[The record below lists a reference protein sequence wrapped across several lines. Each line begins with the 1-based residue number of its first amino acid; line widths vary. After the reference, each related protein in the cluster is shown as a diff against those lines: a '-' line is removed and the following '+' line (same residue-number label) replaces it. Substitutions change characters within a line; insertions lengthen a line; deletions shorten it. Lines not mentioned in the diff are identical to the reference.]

1 MGKARTRIC
10 ATLSQICLTRS
21 SCSVPYA
28 DGGQHWR
35 VFKKLGWFT
44 SFGENAKGVFGQK
57 STSQRRRVFDQLT
70 ESSRAQA
77 KGNKAGGAKEGV

>member
-1 MGKARTRIC
+1 MDKARPRIC
-10 ATLSQICLTRS
+10 ATLSQICLKRS
-21 SCSVPYA
+21 SCSVYYA

-35 VFKKLGWFT
+35 VFKKLDWFP
-44 SFGENAKGVFGQK
+44 SFGETGKGVFGQK

-70 ESSRAQA
+70 ESSRARA

>member
-1 MGKARTRIC
+1 MGKAHTSIC
-10 ATLSQICLTRS
+10 AILSQICSKRS
-21 SCSVPYA
+21 SCSVFFA

-35 VFKKLGWFT
+35 VFKKLDWFT

-57 STSQRRRVFDQLT
+57 STSQRRRVSDQLT
-70 ESSRAQA
+70 ESSRARA

>member
-1 MGKARTRIC
+1 V
-10 ATLSQICLTRS
+10 S
-21 SCSVPYA
+21 YA

-35 VFKKLGWFT
+35 VFKKLDWFT

-70 ESSRAQA
+70 ESSRARA
-77 KGNKAGGAKEGV
+77 KGNKAGGVKEGV